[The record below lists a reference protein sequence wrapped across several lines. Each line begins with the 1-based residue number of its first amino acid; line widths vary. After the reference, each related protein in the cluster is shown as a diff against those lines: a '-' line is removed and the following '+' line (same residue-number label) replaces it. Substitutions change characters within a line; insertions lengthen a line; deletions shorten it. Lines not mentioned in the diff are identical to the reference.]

1 MLPGR
6 CIRDRA
12 EEGREKSQGDEN
24 HADGE
29 PQDKQ
34 VGGLRVSGLLW
45 GLRRGLFSG
54 SPVLRW

>member
-1 MLPGR
+1 MSPGR

-24 HADGE
+24 HANGE

-45 GLRRGLFSG
+45 GLGGASFRGPLF
-54 SPVLRW
+54 